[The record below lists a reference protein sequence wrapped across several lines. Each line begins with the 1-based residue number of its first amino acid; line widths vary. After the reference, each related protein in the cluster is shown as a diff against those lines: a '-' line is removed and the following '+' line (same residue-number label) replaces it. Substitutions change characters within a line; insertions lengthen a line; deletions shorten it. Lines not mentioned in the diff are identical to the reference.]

1 LQLKNY
7 TYICIGF
14 SCESDRPGGFPELKF
29 WVMITI
35 TLRSEVIK
43 MAKRSNDMD
52 ELALRINDFGE
63 IHELDLPTTFEMV
76 QYGKEIWAKVKSQLG
91 MAILG

>member
-1 LQLKNY
+1 
-7 TYICIGF
+7 
-14 SCESDRPGGFPELKF
+14 
-29 WVMITI
+29 
-35 TLRSEVIK
+35 
-43 MAKRSNDMD
+43 MD